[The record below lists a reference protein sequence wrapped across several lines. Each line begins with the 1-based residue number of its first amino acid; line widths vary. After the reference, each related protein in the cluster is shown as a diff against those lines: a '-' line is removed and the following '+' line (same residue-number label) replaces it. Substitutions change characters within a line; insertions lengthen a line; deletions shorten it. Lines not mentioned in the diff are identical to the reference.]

1 MNGMMKAALKF
12 STFKAITNPLKQ
24 ALLPGNTV
32 AGTSKQQFTRTL
44 WHMCSTNPQD
54 NNVGS
59 LKLKAPTNI
68 CGCGCGSQRLQ
79 HTKSEQ
85 ELVQF
90 LSEEIAAE
98 CKAQKIKS
106 IPSKIDGFEV
116 KLDGAEVT
124 LTKKSGNETVIVNF
138 NVNHTVDTDAETEP
152 EVNPNMDKPEEFAEL
167 KSKPSFDIDLQLGD
181 QTLSFT
187 CSFLSSD
194 SVQQTDEYNDIFG
207 IDELSI
213 FKGEWNE
220 KTYAVSGD
228 VLDGCLYDLLMN
240 MLEEKGISN
249 EFVEKISDFS
259 TAYEHSL
266 YIALLENTKK
276 FVSGQ

>member
-1 MNGMMKAALKF
+1 MANLICSF
-12 STFKAITNPLKQ
+12 SSGI
-24 ALLPGNTV
+24 V
-32 AGTSKQQFTRTL
+32 AG
-44 WHMCSTNPQD
+44 
-54 NNVGS
+54 
-59 LKLKAPTNI
+59 
-68 CGCGCGSQRLQ
+68 
-79 HTKSEQ
+79 EQ

-124 LTKKSGNETVIVNF
+124 LTKKAGNEKLVFIFLVIVNF
-138 NVNHTVDTDAETEP
+138 NVNHTVDTDAEP
-152 EVNPNMDKPEEFAEL
+152 EVNPNMDKPEFAEL
-167 KSKPSFDIDLQLGD
+167 KSKPSFDVDLQLGD

-194 SVQQTDEYNDIFG
+194 SMQQSDEYNDIFG
-207 IDELSI
+207 IDELTI

-220 KTYAVSGD
+220 KTYAVAGD

-240 MLEEKGISN
+240 LLEEKGISN
-249 EFVEKISDFS
+249 EFVEKLSDFS

>member
-1 MNGMMKAALKF
+1 MNAMMKAALRF
-12 STFKAITNPLKQ
+12 SAFKNITNPLKQ

-32 AGTSKQQFTRTL
+32 AGATRQQLTRTL
-44 WHMCSTNPQD
+44 WHMCSTKSENSKVS
-54 NNVGS
+54 N
-59 LKLKAPTNI
+59 LKLKNPTAL
-68 CGCGCGSQRLQ
+68 CSCGCGSQRLQ

-98 CKAQKIKS
+98 CKAQKLKS
-106 IPSKIDGFEV
+106 IPSKIDGFDV

-124 LTKKSGNETVIVNF
+124 LTKKTGNETIIVNF
-138 NVNHTVDTDAETEP
+138 NVNHTVDTDADAEP
-152 EVNPNMDKPEEFAEL
+152 ELNPNMDKPDFAEL
-167 KSKPSFDIDLQLGD
+167 KSKPSFDVDLQLGD

-187 CSFLSSD
+187 CSFLPSD
-194 SVQQTDEYNDIFG
+194 SVQQSDDYNDIFG
-207 IDELSI
+207 IDEVTIYS
-213 FKGEWNE
+213 GEWSD
-220 KTYAVSGD
+220 KTYAVAGD

-240 MLEEKGISN
+240 LLEERGISN
-249 EFVEKISDFS
+249 EFVEKLSDFS

-276 FVSGQ
+276 FVSGK

>member
-1 MNGMMKAALKF
+1 MNGMMKAALRF
-12 STFKAITNPLKQ
+12 STFKTITSPLKQ

-44 WHMCSTNPQD
+44 WHMCSTKPQD
-54 NNVGS
+54 NNISS
-59 LKLKAPTNI
+59 LKLKTPTNL
-68 CGCGCGSQRLQ
+68 CSCGCGSQRLQ

-124 LTKKSGNETVIVNF
+124 LTKKAGNEKVIVNF
-138 NVNHTVDTDAETEP
+138 NVNHTVDTDAEP
-152 EVNPNMDKPEEFAEL
+152 EVNPNMDKPEFAEL
-167 KSKPSFDIDLQLGD
+167 KSKPSFDVDLQLGD

-194 SVQQTDEYNDIFG
+194 SMQQSDEYNDIFG
-207 IDELSI
+207 IDELTI

-220 KTYAVSGD
+220 KTYAVAGD

-240 MLEEKGISN
+240 LLEEKGISN
-249 EFVEKISDFS
+249 EFVEKLSDFS